1 MIDCDFIPPKY
12 HEQRVTRRM
21 VKRRSACV
29 GGMFAVMVLW
39 IAAHQHQLSVAEAM
53 LTEVSS
59 QKSQLA
65 QIAQMKA
72 ELAAEQSRLIA
83 HEQLIEQLS
92 DRADLVIVSSELTRC
107 MPESVVFDRSH
118 IECFVHGAVR
128 VERSGAV
135 SSQSTSV
142 ESSPMPAAVMPAEP
156 IRPTKLR
163 MAGIAPTS
171 SDVIQFAATLE
182 KSNLFDKV
190 YTEKVE
196 STIWSDRKAE
206 YFEMSCELIPHERT
220 EP

>member
-1 MIDCDFIPPKY
+1 
-12 HEQRVTRRM
+12 
-21 VKRRSACV
+21 
-29 GGMFAVMVLW
+29 MFAVMVLW
-39 IAAHQHQLSVAEAM
+39 IAAHQRQLSVAEAM

-72 ELAAEQSRLIA
+72 ELAAEQARLMA

-107 MPESVVFDRSH
+107 MPESVVLTEVKLNASFM
-118 IECFVHGAVR
+118 EPYLLKGQKAT
-128 VERSGAV
+128 
-135 SSQSTSV
+135 SSNSISV
-142 ESSPMPAAVMPAEP
+142 EASSTPASGMPAEP

-182 KSNLFDKV
+182 KSQLFDKV

-196 STIWSDRKAE
+196 STIWSDRKAD